1 MSNWF
6 TWLAAIAIIA
16 MLVLSR
22 KQPTWPSPSPPVSL
36 LSGQPAIET
45 GQPKLRAKLIAAL
58 DANNEAEAQRLI
70 AEIESSEKRRLQPS
84 PEDIEQA
91 FFLIETYGHD
101 ELMKLV
107 RERLHPNVKDATG
120 WPLFFETFHAGV
132 LVFPFFMENGVDKNI
147 SGGPGNWTALHLAA
161 ASGNDTLF
169 NNLVRGGAESNPQL
183 EDGTTALH
191 LAARTNR
198 SEQVQELCYRAD
210 KRLKDR
216 YGKTALFYAVQSE
229 DSFQNFFGYSQHGE
243 GPMVRDEANDGSTL
257 VHAAAEYGSE
267 RVLKVLLEEFRLD
280 PNRANDRGETPLHT
294 AWLRT
299 GGPEEYNIPILIEH
313 GGLLSKKDNRGRT
326 PIDAFLE
333 RFRSENESLLL
344 SIEGAKTLD
353 GRSKWLPSAAKLL
366 AKWDT
371 RKRTLPMPNWPT
383 QSGWTVYPSI
393 QVQRSGKLIA
403 SITRKIKVEGAE
415 TLVSLSLNPSGAA
428 LPSGKL
434 NIRSA
439 LLMGYLAKAGMRGTL
454 REGQELILRFPK
466 SAGRF
471 GGAMAFEFEENGISI
486 APEPL
491 GAGSCVLREGVLG
504 ASRTLIAQPDR
515 FGRKI
520 VFGVTTI
527 TRLKNGFSYTPQLVE
542 VPSSTGNSIAAGPLR
557 FPLEA
562 VYQWRLAEES
572 QWNPTDIFTRTE
584 RLPVELLPKDG
595 PDPTSSTPVTIP
607 NTVKSKISL
616 TDNYMKPP
624 ALERSGVA
632 R

>member
-1 MSNWF
+1 M
-6 TWLAAIAIIA
+6 
-16 MLVLSR
+16 
-22 KQPTWPSPSPPVSL
+22 
-36 LSGQPAIET
+36 LSGRQ
-45 GQPKLRAKLIAAL
+45 
-58 DANNEAEAQRLI
+58 
-70 AEIESSEKRRLQPS
+70 S
-84 PEDIEQA
+84 
-91 FFLIETYGHD
+91 
-101 ELMKLV
+101 
-107 RERLHPNVKDATG
+107 
-120 WPLFFETFHAGV
+120 
-132 LVFPFFMENGVDKNI
+132 
-147 SGGPGNWTALHLAA
+147 
-161 ASGNDTLF
+161 
-169 NNLVRGGAESNPQL
+169 
-183 EDGTTALH
+183 
-191 LAARTNR
+191 
-198 SEQVQELCYRAD
+198 
-210 KRLKDR
+210 LKDR

-229 DSFQNFFGYSQHGE
+229 ESFRSLFGDSRKGE
-243 GPMVRDEANDGSTL
+243 GPNVGDEANDGSSL

-267 RVLKVLLEEFRLD
+267 QVLKALLEEFRLD
-280 PNRANDRGETPLHT
+280 PNRANNRGETPLHT
-294 AWLRT
+294 AWLRQ
-299 GGPEEYNIPILIEH
+299 GGPEEHNIPILIEH

-344 SIEGAKTLD
+344 SVEGAKTID

-383 QSGWTVYPSI
+383 QGGWTVYPAI

-504 ASRTLIAQPDR
+504 ASRTLNAHPDR
-515 FGRKI
+515 FGREI
-520 VFGVTTI
+520 VFAVSTI
-527 TRLKNGFSYTPQLVE
+527 RRRSKNGFSYGPRVIE
-542 VPSSTGNSIAAGPLR
+542 VPAGTGKEIAWGPLR
-557 FPLEA
+557 FPLEV

-572 QWNPTDIFTRTE
+572 RWNPIDVFIRTE
-584 RLPVELLPKDG
+584 RLPVELRPKDG

-607 NTVKSKISL
+607 NTVKSMISP

-624 ALERSGVA
+624 ALERIGVA